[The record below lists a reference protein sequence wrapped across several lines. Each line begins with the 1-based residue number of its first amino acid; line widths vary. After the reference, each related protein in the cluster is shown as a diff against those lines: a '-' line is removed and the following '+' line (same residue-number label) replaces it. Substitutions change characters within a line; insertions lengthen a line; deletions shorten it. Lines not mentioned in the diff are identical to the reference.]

1 MSQIKRFIQNENLA
15 KAQPLIRER
24 FVKGKVS
31 PSAKDQFTEAREAA
45 QNEADG
51 NAN

>member
-1 MSQIKRFIQNENLA
+1 MSKVKRFIQAENLA

-24 FVKGKVS
+24 FIKGKVS
-31 PSAKDQFTEAREAA
+31 ASAKDQFTEAREAA
-45 QNEADG
+45 QIEADG